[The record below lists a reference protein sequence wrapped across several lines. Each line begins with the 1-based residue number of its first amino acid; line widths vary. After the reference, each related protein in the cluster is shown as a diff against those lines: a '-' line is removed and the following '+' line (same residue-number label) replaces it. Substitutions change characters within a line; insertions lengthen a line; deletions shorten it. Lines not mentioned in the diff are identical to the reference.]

1 MFRSQWCF
9 NAALIR
15 NRVCPLAVFK
25 QWNADMDEEECFNSG
40 EWFVISSIALTTSPF
55 NPILFEIVPWY
66 LETSSIQ
73 ILTLTYLRKH
83 YLIHWEPSIVKHLIF
98 FYLPEFCFLEI
109 WRSKSMSSNLFLLS
123 SWIAPCRNAPSSVLQ
138 KFINIGLE
146 STIHRFGGLSVL

>member
-25 QWNADMDEEECFNSG
+25 QWNADMDEDECFNSG

-55 NPILFEIVPWY
+55 NPILCEIVPWY
-66 LETSSIQ
+66 LETSSSQ
-73 ILTLTYLRKH
+73 ILTLTFLWNQYLNSCQAFH
-83 YLIHWEPSIVKHLIF
+83 
-98 FYLPEFCFLEI
+98 FYPFLPEFCFLEI

-146 STIHRFGGLSVL
+146 STIHKFGGLSVL

>member
-25 QWNADMDEEECFNSG
+25 QWNADMDVDECFISG

-73 ILTLTYLRKH
+73 ILTLSFSESN
-83 YLIHWEPSIVKHLIF
+83 IPSLVKHVIF

-146 STIHRFGGLSVL
+146 STIHKFGGLSVL